1 MIDGRRVGAKTWPP
15 SQCASKRMARTIF
28 ILKTGSK
35 EKHLSLSL
43 LLPSS
48 YFKSTLSRASTFIKL
63 GRGPNKAHHCR
74 SRFLHP

>member
-1 MIDGRRVGAKTWPP
+1 MVNGRRVSAKTWPP

-35 EKHLSLSL
+35 EKHLLLSL

-48 YFKSTLSRASTFIKL
+48 LPSSYFKSTFIKL
-63 GRGPNKAHHCR
+63 GRGP
-74 SRFLHP
+74 